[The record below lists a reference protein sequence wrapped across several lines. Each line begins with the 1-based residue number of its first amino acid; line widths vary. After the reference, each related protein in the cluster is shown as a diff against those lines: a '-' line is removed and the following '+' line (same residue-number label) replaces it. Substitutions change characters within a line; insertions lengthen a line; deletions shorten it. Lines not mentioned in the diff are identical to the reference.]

1 MAPILDQK
9 HIAFVCRGHRQQHI
23 RWLEGLWLNQDKGG
37 IFPDLLAGLF
47 VIAMTETEDI
57 PRMRDDRY
65 TCDLLVVGAGAGGF
79 AAAVTA
85 AWLGLDVILIE
96 KCPQVGGT
104 SAWSG
109 GYLWIPR
116 NFLARAAGVA
126 EDFDVPATYLRHEAG
141 ARYDE
146 ALANAFLVQGPKM
159 LEFFR
164 KNTDLQFI
172 DGNAIP
178 DFHCRVPGSATG
190 GRAIG
195 SAPFDGRLLGE
206 KIKILKPPLDLVAPF
221 GMGIAAGADL
231 RHFFSFT
238 RHLASCVHVTRRVLR
253 HALDCI
259 VYGRGMHLVNGNA
272 LIARLL
278 KSAERLNVRIF
289 TSAPAESLIFENG
302 TVVGIQARL
311 TNELCNIRANRG
323 VVLATGG
330 FPHDVKRKAE
340 LFAHAPTGREHWS
353 AAPETNTGDGLRLGE
368 SVGGDIRRDFKQAG
382 GWAPVSLV
390 PRKDG
395 TIGHFPHLVERA
407 KPGLIMVRADGKR
420 FCNEADSY
428 HDVMS
433 ALFALTP
440 RGALAEAWMICDHKF
455 LRRYGLGRARPRP
468 FPVRPWIGK
477 GYLKSGRTLGE
488 LAQACGID
496 SAALEETV
504 RIHND
509 GARVGVDSH
518 FGRGEEPINRA
529 TGEPDQK
536 PNPCLAPI
544 ERAPF
549 YALRVVAGS
558 LSTFAGLRT
567 DASARVLDSEQRP
580 IAGLYAVGNDMASIM
595 GGEYPAGG
603 FTLGPAMTF
612 GYIAAHDASGVPLDN
627 NRS

>member
-1 MAPILDQK
+1 MAM
-9 HIAFVCRGHRQQHI
+9 A
-23 RWLEGLWLNQDKGG
+23 ETQD
-37 IFPDLLAGLF
+37 
-47 VIAMTETEDI
+47 V
-57 PRMRDDRY
+57 PRTRDDQY
-65 TCDLLVVGAGAGGF
+65 TCDLLVIGAGAGGF

-85 AWLGLDVILIE
+85 AWLGLDVIMIE

-116 NFLARAAGVA
+116 NFLARAAGIN
-126 EDFDVPATYLRHEAG
+126 EDFDVAVTYLRHEAG
-141 ARYDE
+141 ARYDD

-164 KNTDLQFI
+164 KNTDVQFI
-172 DGNAIP
+172 EGNAIP
-178 DFHCRVPGSATG
+178 DFHCGVPGSATR
-190 GRAIG
+190 GRAVG
-195 SAPFDGRLLGE
+195 SAPFDGRLLGDA
-206 KIKILKPPLDLVAPF
+206 IKTLRPPLDLVAPF
-221 GMGIAAGADL
+221 GMGIASGADL
-231 RHFFSFT
+231 RYFFSFT
-238 RHLASCVHVTRRVLR
+238 HHVSSFVHVTQRVLR
-253 HALDCI
+253 HAIDYALH
-259 VYGRGMHLVNGNA
+259 GRGMHLVNGNA

-278 KSAERLNVRIF
+278 KSAVKLNVRIF
-289 TSAPAESLIFENG
+289 TSAPAQALIFEHDA
-302 TVVGIQARL
+302 VVGAQVSRN
-311 TNELCNIRANRG
+311 NELLNIRARRG

-353 AAPETNTGDGLRLGE
+353 AAPDTNSGDGLRLGE
-368 SVGGDIRRDFKQAG
+368 SAGGGIRRDFKQAG
-382 GWAPVSLV
+382 GWVPVSLV

-395 TIGHFPHLVERA
+395 TVGRYPHLVDRA

-433 ALFALTP
+433 ELFALTQ
-440 RGALAEAWMICDHKF
+440 RGQVAEAWMICDRKF
-455 LRRYGLGRARPRP
+455 LRRYGLGRARPWP
-468 FPVRPWIGK
+468 FPVRPWISN
-477 GYLKSGRTLGE
+477 GYLKSGRTLAA
-488 LAQACGID
+488 LARACAID
-496 SAALEETV
+496 AAALEATV
-504 RIHND
+504 RVYND
-509 GARVGVDSH
+509 GARVGEDRE
-518 FGRGEEPINRA
+518 FGRGQEPINRA

-536 PNPCLAPI
+536 PNPCVAPI

-567 DASARVLDSEQRP
+567 DPSARVVDFAQRP
-580 IAGLYAVGNDMASIM
+580 IPGLYAVGNDMANIM

-612 GYIAAHDASGVPLDN
+612 GYIAAHHASGVPLDN